1 MNIQELHNRLIKRAS
16 MQKVAGPAAIA
27 LRNAIANVNKVRGK
41 RKLVDSLEQVSLISP
56 RLLED
61 AVIPLTFPNKSLQS
75 TYVLH
80 KLKSPLKHT
89 DADLTKFIDKLS
101 KIIKN
106 KERKINNISGLD
118 AAYEFDQSLINK
130 YLKDIK

>member
-80 KLKSPLKHT
+80 KLKSPFKHT
-89 DADLTKFIDKLS
+89 DADLNKLIDKLS

-106 KERKINNISGLD
+106 KEQKINNISGLD
-118 AAYEFDQSLINK
+118 AAMAFDQSLINK